1 MNRFSRIRHHVD
13 IEDVK
18 KKHLHEITVKRR
30 REEDKK
36 IIEETS
42 KKYRSNWKK
51 EIFEG
56 MTTGSM
62 YTQDLPSEGDTPI
75 DILNPTD
82 SASYEGTTGVIN
94 PGDNLGANVG
104 TVIRNSGTGS
114 GTDGGFNVG
123 GEYLAFQGAGSGGN
137 NTRFAALSP
146 IDSSQVDTLSITA
159 IVGNDVNGG
168 EDPDLASEGLMV
180 LYKTPA
186 MANATFLS
194 IKPDNSAG
202 DSDSIIIPS
211 PASHDGG
218 LNNYSI
224 KIPEYARA
232 KGTQFVLIQS
242 FNSGNEF
249 DNYGVTN
256 INFQRRAPINVVV
269 SLDDPEAISFISVGT
284 KEGDPKKRK
293 KKINDQL
300 SSSDKYT
307 TNVLGSQFP
316 GQGARI
322 EGDDP
327 FRSTT
332 LTSDE
337 DIKASPVGS
346 DEVKKG
352 FNTGSDEVKKG
363 FNTFSLDA
371 ATAAPPAETEAEP
384 VTPSTQTSMTPTTDD
399 GEEITVKTLGGKNS
413 GVVQG
418 ADAATLDAQ
427 EPEITEPETTQLE
440 IDEPEEI
447 KPEEIKASEEEKQ
460 DKTPEEIKGIEK
472 EKFNAKANES
482 ANYIDKLI
490 NFRLDQG
497 LKSLNAIAQVTG
509 AVVNTGLNV
518 TSFAL
523 NALGM
528 KEANGVLQMFTKVQ
542 NSIDIARSVLSGKI
556 TNANVFPQDIKTFTD
571 SMKLDEFQAKKIF
584 ISDVRHEYADD
595 NIYVKDG
602 KVYQNGDG
610 KNQKGLY
617 ATPLANQGFKGMDVH
632 GSGYAQMI
640 IPKDGSEPYLHYY
653 DHNYENLNNASDVN
667 PTGGIVQS
675 IDEIWSSLFGS
686 EDLVLP
692 NGKVLKGLGK
702 ANPVDIV
709 AAGFKSISHVIHQ
722 LKSGNTKFLPTRLK
736 DSMLTYFGSFD
747 QVWEGL
753 LNTSIEGF
761 PSGIHGSALTDFKV
775 PLSKLPQETQDMIA
789 NHPLSWTPERIAN
802 MSGDDFTNEM
812 MSRAEKY
819 GPDEIRSAIMKA
831 LEDPDSGVDP
841 EFLRVYK
848 RSETI
853 QNDYDKAVEELD
865 KVRNTPEYNA
875 ASDAALQE
883 YEDINA
889 EREEKIVE
897 NDEKFGSKA
906 QSDLYEKL
914 VGPYYRAVARVIRSG
929 GSISMNDPTYQ
940 KMINGKKEY
949 DKQVKVLERKYSQ
962 GQKNILDK
970 YKKLSGEAY
979 AKYNDTIT
987 VKKLND
993 GTFGMVKGGDFTT
1006 KDGKVI
1012 PGKRTLS
1019 AKQQAKFDEV
1029 KAEQDEV
1036 RKYLRTANYQDNMF
1050 KPFVLYDV
1058 KTEFSKYGISGEN
1071 WSPEKKGTGLS
1082 NLPADYKDQ
1091 ELYYSS
1097 PPSSSPKPYDPF
1109 AKEVKPGLG
1118 AKDGDELALFG
1129 GKKPVD
1135 NLRYDPNHPDGT
1147 NQPNPFKPGTFLY
1160 KNFEKQRQM
1169 DKLDML
1175 GSTNTGS
1182 SGLGSVGSVGGVDA
1196 TAAATVAAFN
1206 KDKRNKNNKRGSG
1219 NVTAAMV
1226 AHYKPKGSNLFEK
1239 LKSKPFFNSKDI
1251 KPTFPEN
1258 DPPQLDPKTGM
1269 HPNYG
1274 KQAGRYKKLDPISA
1288 DSMPPTGDPE
1298 IDAVV
1303 KKQKTKR
1310 TFSKIKKFARGT

>member
-18 KKHLHEITVKRR
+18 KKRLHEITVKRR
-30 REEDKK
+30 REEEKRE
-36 IIEETS
+36 IQEIS
-42 KKYRSNWKK
+42 KKYKSDWKK

-75 DILNPTD
+75 DIRNPVD
-82 SASYEGTTGVIN
+82 SASYQGTTGVIT

-104 TVIRNSGTGS
+104 TVIRDSGTGS
-114 GTDGGFNVG
+114 GEDGGFNVG
-123 GEYLAFQGAGSGGN
+123 GQYLAFQGAGSGSN

-146 IDSSQVDTLSITA
+146 IDSSQVDTLAITA

-168 EDPDLASEGLMV
+168 EDPDLTSEGLMV

-194 IKPDNSAG
+194 IKPDNTAGEG
-202 DSDSIIIPS
+202 DSILIPS

-232 KGTQFVLIQS
+232 KGTQFVLMQF

-256 INFQRRAPINVVV
+256 INFQRRAPINVFV
-269 SLDDPEAISFISVGT
+269 SLDNPEAISFISVGT
-284 KEGDPKKRK
+284 NEGDPKKRK

-300 SSSDKYT
+300 SSSDEYT

-337 DIKASPVGS
+337 EIKASPVGS
-346 DEVKKG
+346 DEVKKT
-352 FNTGSDEVKKG
+352 FN
-363 FNTFSLDA
+363 NFSLDA
-371 ATAAPPAETEAEP
+371 ATAAPPEETEAETEP

-399 GEEITVKTLGGKNS
+399 GEEISVKTLGGKNS
-413 GVVQG
+413 GIVQG

-472 EKFNAKANES
+472 EKFNAKANET

-490 NFRLDQG
+490 NFDLNLG
-497 LKSLNAIAQVTG
+497 LSSFNAYTRVTANAINAVISVISAASLLRGAKTVSTG
-509 AVVNTGLNV
+509 DGFLGGLGK
-518 TSFAL
+518 L
-523 NALGM
+523 
-528 KEANGVLQMFTKVQ
+528 K
-542 NSIDIARSVLSGKI
+542 NSIDIARGVLSGKVVNTKI
-556 TNANVFPQDIKTFTD
+556 LPQEYNTFVN
-571 SMKLDEFQAKKIF
+571 SLKLDEFSTKQTDNPSLNKIM

-602 KVYQNGDG
+602 KIYNNGDG
-610 KNQKGLY
+610 KDKKGLY
-617 ATPLANQGFKGMDVH
+617 ATPLAGAGFAGLGNH
-632 GSGYAQMI
+632 GFGYAQMI

-653 DHNYENLNNASDVN
+653 DHNYENLNNPSDVSF
-667 PTGGIVQS
+667 TGGILQTS
-675 IDEIWSSLFGS
+675 
-686 EDLVLP
+686 
-692 NGKVLKGLGK
+692 K
-702 ANPVDIV
+702 AEMPQGG
-709 AAGFKSISHVIHQ
+709 AGPILKSISNIIHQ
-722 LKSGNTKFLPTRLK
+722 LKGDNISFITSTLRDTLFSFLGK
-736 DSMLTYFGSFD
+736 FD
-747 QVWEGL
+747 QVMEGL
-753 LNTSIEGF
+753 KSTSSLEGF
-761 PSGIHGSALTDFKV
+761 PPGIHGSALTDFKV
-775 PLSKLPQETQDMIA
+775 PLSKLPKETQEMIA

-802 MSGDDFTNEM
+802 MSSDDLIDQM
-812 MSRAEKY
+812 ISRTEDIS
-819 GPDEIRSAIMKA
+819 PDELTSAILKA
-831 LEDPDSGVDP
+831 LEDPDSEVDP
-841 EFLRVYK
+841 EFLRIYK
-848 RSETI
+848 RSNVI
-853 QNDYDKAVEELD
+853 QDDYDKAVEELD

-875 ASDAALQE
+875 AQTAAFKE
-883 YEDINA
+883 YNDIFA
-889 EREEKIVE
+889 EWEEKIAE
-897 NDEKFGSKA
+897 NDEKFGAKA

-914 VGPYYRAVARVIRSG
+914 VGPYYRAVERIIKSG
-929 GSISMNDPTYQ
+929 GSISMKDPTYQ
-940 KMINGKKEY
+940 KMINGSKEY
-949 DKQVKVLERKYSQ
+949 QKQVKVLERKYKQ
-962 GQKNILDK
+962 GQKNLDK
-970 YKKLSGEAY
+970 YYKLLDEAS
-979 AKYNDTIT
+979 AKYNDTIAT
-987 VKKLND
+987 WKSVD
-993 GTFGMVKGGDFTT
+993 GVERMINGGDFTT

-1029 KAEQDEV
+1029 KAEQDEI
-1036 RKYLRTANYQDNMF
+1036 REYFRTANFEENMF
-1050 KPFVLYDV
+1050 KPFILYDART
-1058 KTEFSKYGISGEN
+1058 KFSEYGISGEN

-1109 AKEVKPGLG
+1109 ANEVKPGLS
-1118 AKDGDELALFG
+1118 AKPGDKLASSLSG
-1129 GKKPVD
+1129 GGYGDYYDVGRGD
-1135 NLRYDPNHPDGT
+1135 YRGIDQILRMYNDPNKESKYPGYMLRNIDQLMIDLDLVSKPKDT
-1147 NQPNPFKPGTFLY
+1147 N
-1160 KNFEKQRQM
+1160 
-1169 DKLDML
+1169 
-1175 GSTNTGS
+1175 
-1182 SGLGSVGSVGGVDA
+1182 LGSVASYVGGDT
-1196 TAAATVAAFN
+1196 TAAATAAAFN
-1206 KDKRNKNNKRGSG
+1206 KDKKKKNNKKGSG

-1226 AHYKPKGSNLFEK
+1226 AHYKPKGTNLFEK
-1239 LKSKPFFNSKDI
+1239 LKSKPFFNPKDI